1 MEEEEDLLRAQLP
14 KSLESNAKRSFTV
27 TLPSLLS
34 SFLLRLPSRVKS
46 SFTSLIFDSPDC
58 PSDHTGRTGAALAA
72 MCDGHNERGPI
83 GGLAFNVLSPLFLL
97 AADKAQGNRYHTSE
111 RKTA

>member
-46 SFTSLIFDSPDC
+46 SFTSLIFNSPDC
-58 PSDHTGRTGAALAA
+58 PSDHTGRELPWPQFVMNIMSAARLGA
-72 MCDGHNERGPI
+72 
-83 GGLAFNVLSPLFLL
+83 LL
-97 AADKAQGNRYHTSE
+97 LTY
-111 RKTA
+111 